1 MAKGWMSGHLV
12 SEYNHIPSGRMVIR
26 RYQDLEERYIKNYF
40 EKGLFCNHITNFD
53 DDNEGLIGE
62 PGYSGALRGGLAAA
76 GSRGRKREGEDLV
89 SDEQFDDSLQDF
101 HRKVRHKHFANCWR
115 LGMDEPIEM
124 WEEYIEDDELKAG
137 IAFETTVRQF
147 IRAIPRKPAT
157 RNFQDSIE
165 EETPIWNVH
174 VGAQGS
180 DIRVGAVRY
189 QDREKEGTVQ
199 PAAYQ
204 AAVNFFKRKNYD
216 HEKEFRLLIN
226 SFDSSRM
233 LQANPDGTLV
243 AEMPAVGEQHR
254 FFPMAT
260 VWMTNRIVLAPNA
273 GEEQRNKLER
283 ILDDIGVTYGSDEC
297 SDIEIVSSSCNL
309 SSRSKTHDYDAVF
322 AGQDN
327 YQETVEYLN
336 SEHREML
343 EQSQHEDWPVTDLV
357 LLTMKRGGSVV
368 EGYRYPTDDPDV
380 DLSEYGY
387 DEFQGVCVTRNG
399 VSSKY
404 PIEYKNDR
412 MEDFEQ

>member
-40 EKGLFCNHITNFD
+40 EKGLFCNHITNFE

-76 GSRGRKREGEDLV
+76 GSRRRKREGEDLV

-101 HRKVRHKHFANCWR
+101 HRKVRNKHFANCWR

-124 WEEYIEDDELKAG
+124 WEEYIEDDELIAG

-147 IRAIPRKPAT
+147 VRAIPRKPAI

-189 QDREKEGTVQ
+189 QDREKEGTLQ

-226 SFDSSRM
+226 SFDSSGM

-243 AEMPAVGEQHR
+243 AEMPEVGEQHR

-260 VWMTNRIVLAPNA
+260 VWMTNRIVLSPNA

-297 SDIEIVSSSCNL
+297 PDIEIVSSSCNL

-327 YQETVEYLN
+327 YQ
-336 SEHREML
+336 
-343 EQSQHEDWPVTDLV
+343 
-357 LLTMKRGGSVV
+357 
-368 EGYRYPTDDPDV
+368 
-380 DLSEYGY
+380 
-387 DEFQGVCVTRNG
+387 
-399 VSSKY
+399 
-404 PIEYKNDR
+404 
-412 MEDFEQ
+412 